1 MEQKEHPEDSKKP
14 KKRPGSSEQKQK
26 ADSENT
32 GRGLEFWLHRH
43 PKSVS
48 ESYMHF
54 YAKKQY
60 EEEQRKRLGIP
71 EQPKQQPKPAESK
84 QKADSENT
92 GRGLEFWLHRH
103 PKSVSESYMHFY
115 AKKQYEEEQRK
126 RLGIPEQPKQQP
138 KPSDKTQK
146 AESENTGHSLEFWLH
161 RHPKSVSESYM
172 HFYAKKQYEEE
183 QRKRS
188 EDSKRAEPRQD

>member
-1 MEQKEHPEDSKKP
+1 
-14 KKRPGSSEQKQK
+14 
-26 ADSENT
+26 
-32 GRGLEFWLHRH
+32 
-43 PKSVS
+43 
-48 ESYMHF
+48 MHF

-92 GRGLEFWLHRH
+92 GRGLEFWLHC
-103 PKSVSESYMHFY
+103 
-115 AKKQYEEEQRK
+115 
-126 RLGIPEQPKQQP
+126 
-138 KPSDKTQK
+138 
-146 AESENTGHSLEFWLH
+146 
-161 RHPKSVSESYM
+161 HPKSVSESYM

-188 EDSKRAEPRQD
+188 EDSQRAEPRQD

>member
-14 KKRPGSSEQKQK
+14 QKRPESSEQKQK

-54 YAKKQY
+54 YAKK
-60 EEEQRKRLGIP
+60 G
-71 EQPKQQPKPAESK
+71 
-84 QKADSENT
+84 
-92 GRGLEFWLHRH
+92 
-103 PKSVSESYMHFY
+103 
-115 AKKQYEEEQRK
+115 
-126 RLGIPEQPKQQP
+126 
-138 KPSDKTQK
+138 
-146 AESENTGHSLEFWLH
+146 
-161 RHPKSVSESYM
+161 
-172 HFYAKKQYEEE
+172 YEEE

-188 EDSKRAEPRQD
+188 EDSKREEPRQD

>member
-1 MEQKEHPEDSKKP
+1 MEQKEHPEDSKQP

-32 GRGLEFWLHRH
+32 GRGLEFWLRRH

-71 EQPKQQPKPAESK
+71 EQPKQQPKPAKPK
-84 QKADSENT
+84 QKADSEKT
-92 GRGLEFWLHRH
+92 GRGLEFWMHRH

-115 AKKQYEEEQRK
+115 AKKR
-126 RLGIPEQPKQQP
+126 
-138 KPSDKTQK
+138 
-146 AESENTGHSLEFWLH
+146 
-161 RHPKSVSESYM
+161 
-172 HFYAKKQYEEE
+172 YEEE

>member
-14 KKRPGSSEQKQK
+14 KKRPGSSEQ
-26 ADSENT
+26 
-32 GRGLEFWLHRH
+32 
-43 PKSVS
+43 
-48 ESYMHF
+48 
-54 YAKKQY
+54 
-60 EEEQRKRLGIP
+60 
-71 EQPKQQPKPAESK
+71 K